1 MTGRLYR
8 IRYTGRSHSRLHV
21 ISIREIRED
30 MMVLVQQETVFA
42 IEIREG
48 VEARKKLLLFSFR
61 QKISSHFCLCVKLKT
76 CVTIS
81 RFKIF

>member
-1 MTGRLYR
+1 
-8 IRYTGRSHSRLHV
+8 
-21 ISIREIRED
+21 

-76 CVTIS
+76 CVTIQDILKDKKKQNIPQVQII
-81 RFKIF
+81 KINKQNIQLHYTPP

>member
-8 IRYTGRSHSRLHV
+8 IRYTGRSHSGLHV

-42 IEIREG
+42 IEIRKG
-48 VEARKKLLLFSFR
+48 VEAEKSAFLFSP
-61 QKISSHFCLCVKLKT
+61 KISSHF
-76 CVTIS
+76 
-81 RFKIF
+81 RY

>member
-8 IRYTGRSHSRLHV
+8 IRYTGRSHSGLHV

-48 VEARKKLLLFSFR
+48 VEAEKKCFSLFAKNFFSFSLYIIY
-61 QKISSHFCLCVKLKT
+61 K
-76 CVTIS
+76 
-81 RFKIF
+81 

>member
-1 MTGRLYR
+1 
-8 IRYTGRSHSRLHV
+8 
-21 ISIREIRED
+21 
-30 MMVLVQQETVFA
+30 MVLVQQETVFA

-76 CVTIS
+76 ENV
-81 RFKIF
+81 RDDFKIQDILIKKNKIPQATGTNNKNK